1 MDCYH
6 HSAVAQI
13 TATPND
19 AGTVVN
25 QNGNQLKIEGGTE
38 AGKNLFH
45 SFDKFG
51 VNEGQT
57 ANFISKPEIKNILG
71 RVKGGDASVINGL
84 IQVTGGNSNL
94 YLMNPAG
101 IIFGQGSS
109 LNVPGAFTATT
120 ANGIGFGDKWF
131 NALGAN
137 DYAELIANP
146 DAFAFTQA
154 GAILNE
160 GNLAVKPGQN
170 LTLLGG
176 TVINTGKIEAPGG
189 NITVAAVPEEK
200 LVKITQEGN
209 LLSLGLPVET
219 KAAINNQPF
228 TPLSLPQL
236 LTGGNFNGATGVEV
250 ENGVVK
256 LTGSGVE
263 IPNDAGTAIVSNQVD
278 VSGKVGGTVNV
289 LGEKVGIIGG
299 DINVSGKN
307 AGGTALIGG
316 DYKGE
321 GTVPN
326 AKTTFISQD
335 STIKADAEVAG
346 NGGKVIA
353 WADKTTVFKGKIS
366 ARGGKTSGDGGFV
379 EVSGKENLGF
389 DGFVDVGADFGEG
402 GKLLLDP
409 ATVIIDTGLTAND
422 SVQLGDQEILFPDP
436 GVDNVTFSISPSTVI
451 DALKNGDVTIEATD
465 NIDVNSGILES
476 RVAENY
482 SDLTLNAP
490 SINIDANIQVGG
502 NLNLLASNDLNIKG
516 TEIISWNE
524 NIEVR
529 SPGKVN
535 ISEIGEN
542 AGTPVILNAQGNI
555 NITGNEGIE
564 IKAFENSNSYI
575 RSGGDLNLVSDGD
588 IIGNARISS
597 VGNFSADNGNASEF
611 NQALS
616 LNGIISSNGDVS
628 FDDYTGSS
636 LKVEAKGSILVTGDI
651 NITDVGTFPQTD
663 DPDIAILNAAPSLI
677 LRAGVE
683 NLRHSPDNP
692 SSTPVNGTPFTFPNG
707 ELPTTTTLPGSIEV
721 KGNINPDAFTSG
733 HIILSA
739 TGDINTGFIQT
750 ADPRSKPVIADS
762 VNIISTQGKVIVDYI
777 RVAITGQNVLPAGIN
792 IESKGV
798 FQAQDSYDFS
808 TSFGGGT
815 LTAKASITTPGKISI
830 KHGGESF
837 QPALELEQDSNGLV
851 FRVDKLN
858 DQGIV
863 IGRQVV
869 PTGDGGS
876 SAGLV
881 FSENEAGEPV
891 EPVEPVGNNDITV
904 KEVPF
909 PNNLSENTSYTAGG
923 IFLNRNATDSGMYGS
938 FPDAGLEGDTNIDIP
953 DVPPTTNPGGGNSNG
968 GGGTSNPDG
977 GNSDP
982 GGEEVAQRQPN
993 DEVVQRQLNKEEQSA
1008 ACSPQKSN
1016 TAGNTTEN
1024 TSGENATNNSQST
1037 KDNPCRTIDN
1047 NNNILKVIEDNRTNS
1062 NSALPTFLFRL
1073 GKQ

>member
-1 MDCYH
+1 M
-6 HSAVAQI
+6 
-13 TATPND
+13 
-19 AGTVVN
+19 
-25 QNGNQLKIEGGTE
+25 
-38 AGKNLFH
+38 
-45 SFDKFG
+45 
-51 VNEGQT
+51 
-57 ANFISKPEIKNILG
+57 
-71 RVKGGDASVINGL
+71 
-84 IQVTGGNSNL
+84 
-94 YLMNPAG
+94 
-101 IIFGQGSS
+101 
-109 LNVPGAFTATT
+109 
-120 ANGIGFGDKWF
+120 
-131 NALGAN
+131 
-137 DYAELIANP
+137 
-146 DAFAFTQA
+146 
-154 GAILNE
+154 
-160 GNLAVKPGQN
+160 
-170 LTLLGG
+170 
-176 TVINTGKIEAPGG
+176 
-189 NITVAAVPEEK
+189 
-200 LVKITQEGN
+200 
-209 LLSLGLPVET
+209 
-219 KAAINNQPF
+219 
-228 TPLSLPQL
+228 
-236 LTGGNFNGATGVEV
+236 TGGNFNGATGVEV

-263 IPNDAGTAIVSNQVD
+263 IPNDAGTAIVSNKVD
-278 VSGKVGGTVNV
+278 VSGEVGGTVNV

-353 WADKTTVFKGKIS
+353 WADKTTVFQGKIS

-389 DGFVDVGADFGEG
+389 DGFVDAGADFGKAGE
-402 GKLLLDP
+402 LLLDP
-409 ATVIIDTGLTAND
+409 ATVIIGFDDDND
-422 SVQLGDQEILFPDP
+422 IQLNDQEILSTDP
-436 GVDNVTFSISPSTVI
+436 GATFSISASTVVG
-451 DALKNGDVTIEATD
+451 ALINGDVTIEATD
-465 NIDVNSGILES
+465 NIDVKAPILL
-476 RVAENY
+476 VADNK

-490 SINIDANIQVGG
+490 SINIDADESIFIGG
-502 NLNLLASNDLNIKG
+502 DLNLFATNIEGGRSSRISSTNGNIKLESELGDLTIIG
-516 TEIISWNE
+516 TRILSPSG

-535 ISEIGEN
+535 ISEIGDEN
-542 AGTPVILNAQGNI
+542 TGTPVILKAKGNI
-555 NITGNEGIE
+555 SITGDQEIE
-564 IKAFENSNSYI
+564 IKAFENLDSI
-575 RSGGDLNLVSDGD
+575 LLSGGDLNLVSDGD

-597 VGNFSADNGNASEF
+597 VGNFSAGNGNASEF

-628 FDDYTGSS
+628 FDNYTGSS

-651 NITDVGTFPQTD
+651 NITGVGKFPQTG
-663 DPDIAILNAAPSLI
+663 DPDIAILNAGPSLI

-692 SSTPVNGTPFTFPNG
+692 SSTPVNEISFTFPNG
-707 ELPTTTTLPGSIEV
+707 ELPTTTSLPGSIEV
-721 KGNINPDAFTSG
+721 KGNITLNRRNTLSLPEG
-733 HIILSA
+733 HVFLSA

-750 ADPRSKPVIADS
+750 HAPVSQSMITDS
-762 VNIISTQGKVIVDYI
+762 VNIISNEGKVIVDYI
-777 RVAITGQNVLPAGIN
+777 LVNNTESLGVSPVDIN

-798 FQAQDSYDFS
+798 FQAQGSSDFS
-808 TSFGGGT
+808 TTLGGGSINT
-815 LTAKASITTPGKISI
+815 KASIVTQGGNISI

-851 FRVDKLN
+851 FRASEGDYKDKKVVVTGGSGATAALEFVDKEIPKN
-858 DQGIV
+858 
-863 IGRQVV
+863 
-869 PTGDGGS
+869 T
-876 SAGLV
+876 
-881 FSENEAGEPV
+881 
-891 EPVEPVGNNDITV
+891 PVGSTYV
-904 KEVPF
+904 QEVPF

-923 IFLNRNATDSGMYGS
+923 IFVRQIGSDTGMNGS

-993 DEVVQRQLNKEEQSA
+993 DEVVQRQLSKEEQSA
-1008 ACSPQKSN
+1008 VCSPEKS
-1016 TAGNTTEN
+1016 TIAINTTEN
-1024 TSGENATNNSQST
+1024 NRGENATNNSQST

-1062 NSALPTFLFRL
+1062 NSALPTFLFRQ
-1073 GKQ
+1073 GKK